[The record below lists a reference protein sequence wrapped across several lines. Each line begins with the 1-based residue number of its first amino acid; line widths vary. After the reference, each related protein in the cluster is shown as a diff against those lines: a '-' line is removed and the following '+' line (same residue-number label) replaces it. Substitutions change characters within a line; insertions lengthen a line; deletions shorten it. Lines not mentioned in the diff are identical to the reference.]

1 MGSWLHETLLILK
14 YITSDITL
22 GHKPLL
28 WKEIGHTR
36 QMLTCVWVHIYTGKA
51 QKTHFSALVF
61 AIVKHSI

>member
-1 MGSWLHETLLILK
+1 M
-14 YITSDITL
+14 L

-36 QMLTCVWVHIYTGKA
+36 QMLMCVWAHIYAGKA

-61 AIVKHSI
+61 EIVKHNI